1 MQKTVAISCLI
12 CILSLCLATT
22 GFAHRVYVFAYV
34 DAAAIVVE
42 CSFSRSQRVKHGR
55 LTFSDSETGAILH
68 EGITDAQ
75 GNYRFCPDRS
85 FLASGHG
92 ITVLLKAGEGH
103 QNTWLIEPEELQA
116 LAPTLDAAPQKAV
129 PAAVSAVTAA
139 SVVPEESVVSGA
151 SVTATVDSRE
161 LEALIGKVLDAR
173 LVPIKQ
179 ALARQEDSAPRLQ
192 DIIGGIG
199 WILGLLGLATYLRY
213 RPRP

>member
-1 MQKTVAISCLI
+1 M
-12 CILSLCLATT
+12 
-22 GFAHRVYVFAYV
+22 
-34 DAAAIVVE
+34 
-42 CSFSRSQRVKHGR
+42 
-55 LTFSDSETGAILH
+55 
-68 EGITDAQ
+68 
-75 GNYRFCPDRS
+75 
-85 FLASGHG
+85 
-92 ITVLLKAGEGH
+92 
-103 QNTWLIEPEELQA
+103 
-116 LAPTLDAAPQKAV
+116 
-129 PAAVSAVTAA
+129 
-139 SVVPEESVVSGA
+139 VSGA